1 MATIVPL
8 VCGVSAATVYYHLGS
23 GMDYDLYTKLTT
35 GSLLSTSYLVS
46 GVAVK
51 PFPFKIYPMKVYGG
65 IVSGSVVCSLI
76 YAYTRKNK

>member
-8 VCGVSAATVYYHLGS
+8 ACGVSAATIYYNLGTKV
-23 GMDYDLYTKLTT
+23 DYDLYTKLATS
-35 GSLLSTSYLVS
+35 SLLSASYLAS
-46 GVAVK
+46 GVAIK

-65 IVSGSVVCSLI
+65 IIGSSVLCSLV